1 VSDAPRK
8 PLRDIFLS
16 LKYRDFSLV
25 WVGMLGWSG
34 AMWME
39 NIARNW
45 LVWKLTGSALD
56 IGLTNL
62 VRSLPQVFLALPA
75 GLAADRFNKKVV
87 LLCCQIVS
95 FAGYLGMFLLVVS
108 GRVEIWHVYVAA
120 GVMGCSMAFNQPAR
134 QSLVPRLV
142 PSHLLLNAMGLNHV
156 ATNSTRVLGPALGGL
171 LIWKDGGD
179 VRFAYAAAAT
189 IFLLVVVT
197 TLLLRGSEGRSLIT
211 GGAKKQLLE
220 GISYVIHSRN
230 ILSLILTSLVVF
242 TFAMPYNTLL
252 PVISDTVFGIGPG
265 GYGLLLSAA
274 GFGALSG
281 GLAVASMGDVKR
293 KGWLLVGGGVLFGSL
308 LIVLGSVPWVG
319 LAFVVMVLIGASQ
332 SLFMTSGNTLI
343 LKITPVPLQ
352 GRVMSAYHLD
362 HALMP
367 LGSALAGFIADAA
380 GASSAL
386 ILMGSICLI
395 LIFVISLIMPQARRL

>member
-1 VSDAPRK
+1 
-8 PLRDIFLS
+8 
-16 LKYRDFSLV
+16 FS
-25 WVGMLGWSG
+25 
-34 AMWME
+34 
-39 NIARNW
+39 
-45 LVWKLTGSALD
+45 
-56 IGLTNL
+56 
-62 VRSLPQVFLALPA
+62 
-75 GLAADRFNKKVV
+75 
-87 LLCCQIVS
+87 
-95 FAGYLGMFLLVVS
+95 GYLGMFLLVVS

-120 GVMGCSMAFNQPAR
+120 GLMGCSMAFNQPAR
-134 QSLVPRLV
+134 QSLVPRIV

-156 ATNSTRVLGPALGGL
+156 ATNSTRVLGPALGGF
-171 LIWKDGGD
+171 LIWQDGGD

-293 KGWLLVGGGVLFGSL
+293 KGWLLVGGG
-308 LIVLGSVPWVG
+308 
-319 LAFVVMVLIGASQ
+319 
-332 SLFMTSGNTLI
+332 
-343 LKITPVPLQ
+343 
-352 GRVMSAYHLD
+352 
-362 HALMP
+362 
-367 LGSALAGFIADAA
+367 
-380 GASSAL
+380 
-386 ILMGSICLI
+386 
-395 LIFVISLIMPQARRL
+395 